1 MIKMMAKLVKQ
12 KKTRENPIEPKAG
25 CSKRS
30 IKLISLQPD
39 LPGKKDKR
47 FKL

>member
-1 MIKMMAKLVKQ
+1 MIKMMAKSVKQ
-12 KKTRENPIEPKAG
+12 KKTRENPIELKAG
-25 CSKRS
+25 CSERS
-30 IKLISLQPD
+30 IQLISLQSD